1 MKIAN
6 KGFFREKKPS
16 KFSIF
21 EAFFSKA
28 KTKEC
33 DRSNLSVSDKFGMIT
48 PFSAT
53 FVLEMSA
60 QVSLKVANKGSFRD
74 KKPEKTCIFEAIFL
88 KQKWWSAFKTI

>member
-1 MKIAN
+1 
-6 KGFFREKKPS
+6 
-16 KFSIF
+16 
-21 EAFFSKA
+21 
-28 KTKEC
+28 
-33 DRSNLSVSDKFGMIT
+33 MIT

-74 KKPEKTCIFEAIFL
+74 KNPEKTCIFEAIFL